1 MNDERIRFRVRTTDD
16 AFACDV
22 RAKWMQLEE
31 NVAVLEVEL
40 RRHDGAAIE
49 LVSAAEACGLGV
61 EQLRLQLRIGAIY
74 AQRSRELDPQR
85 CPVVTLAQGEGRART
100 AVVFEGRLAS

>member
-1 MNDERIRFRVRTTDD
+1 MDSERIRFRVRTFDD

-22 RAKWMQLEE
+22 RARWIELEE
-31 NVAVLEVEL
+31 NVAVLE
-40 RRHDGAAIE
+40 
-49 LVSAAEACGLGV
+49 V

-74 AQRSRELDPQR
+74 AQRSRELDPHR

>member
-1 MNDERIRFRVRTTDD
+1 MIDERIRFRVRTFDD

-22 RAKWMQLEE
+22 RARWIELEE

-85 CPVVTLAQGEGRART
+85 CPVVTLAQGEGKTRT